1 MDLQGGDVI
10 WGNSTHAPDD
20 IDGADHSH
28 GELIAFRAK
37 LNDTAVQNMTAD
49 NAGTWILEHTPTTFQ
64 VLFVLQGTRSAKLT
78 SNRKCWPQT
87 FRMVLR
93 RTRRN

>member
-1 MDLQGGDVI
+1 MGQGGPLEISVCFVDGLNDLPQGGDVI

-20 IDGADHSH
+20 VDGADHSH

-37 LNDTAVQNMTAD
+37 LNDTAVNNMTAD

-64 VLFVLQGTRSAKLT
+64 VLFFLYCRQ
-78 SNRKCWPQT
+78 
-87 FRMVLR
+87 FRA
-93 RTRRN
+93 RN

>member
-1 MDLQGGDVI
+1 MAAQGGDVI

-20 IDGADHSH
+20 VDGSDHSH

-37 LNDTAVQNMTAD
+37 LNDPTVRNMTAD

-64 VLFVLQGTRSAKLT
+64 VGFLLNVS
-78 SNRKCWPQT
+78 
-87 FRMVLR
+87 FRGI
-93 RTRRN
+93 RTRT